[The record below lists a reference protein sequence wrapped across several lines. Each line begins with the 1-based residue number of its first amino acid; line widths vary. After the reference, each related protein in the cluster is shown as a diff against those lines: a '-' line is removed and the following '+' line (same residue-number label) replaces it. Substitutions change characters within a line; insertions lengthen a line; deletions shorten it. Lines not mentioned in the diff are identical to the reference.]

1 MCGEGGGKAGAP
13 CTRRGEGDGF
23 IWKSKSG
30 TNRQTTARMHA
41 RATHT
46 TPRESYSSMHQHV
59 YESAFF
65 VNITQLAAFVGLASA
80 AKERGRRGLRAPRA

>member
-1 MCGEGGGKAGAP
+1 MRGGERPG
-13 CTRRGEGDGF
+13 RRAREGGEGDGF